1 MKNALKVIAVIAG
14 IIVIHLS
21 YAVLYLVN
29 IPCVIYR
36 VLKQPKASRMKEFL
50 DWNYNSAFSIDQTGS
65 AVFYPLFNLFL
76 KNEEGK
82 TFGDPDETI
91 SHVSGV
97 IRRESNYNMLGLM
110 LSNFHNWFYRAFLNE
125 ADHLE
130 MAANN
135 KQ

>member
-1 MKNALKVIAVIAG
+1 MKKTLKVIAVILG
-14 IIVIHLS
+14 IVTMHLAYLS
-21 YAVLYLVN
+21 LYLVN

-36 VLKQPKASRMKEFL
+36 ALRQPKSLRMEEFL
-50 DWNYNSAFSIDQTGS
+50 AWNYNSAFSIDQTGS

-76 KNEEGK
+76 KNENGK

-97 IRRESNYNMLGLM
+97 IRRENNYNKLGLI
-110 LSNFHNWFYRAFLNE
+110 LSNFHNWIYKTFLNE